1 VVQLDAGQQ
10 NFTQSDSLTVIGSS
24 CEAAPTVTAATS
36 LPAYAVAL
44 IVIGAIIVGIVILLI
59 IAAVI
64 FVVFRFCNKDEKP
77 KTFKDE
83 EMKNVESG
91 ENNNNNNN
99 YEAVEEVSEKPEEPA
114 PEVKYSQ
121 VNKQPEQDKLV
132 YADLQFAEQSVSQ
145 NPPPQKDVVVYSEI
159 TKNQD
164 DVRVVEG
171 TGDDTVA
178 DDN

>member
-1 VVQLDAGQQ
+1 M
-10 NFTQSDSLTVIGSS
+10 
-24 CEAAPTVTAATS
+24 
-36 LPAYAVAL
+36 
-44 IVIGAIIVGIVILLI
+44 
-59 IAAVI
+59 
-64 FVVFRFCNKDEKP
+64 FVC
-77 KTFKDE
+77 
-83 EMKNVESG
+83 
-91 ENNNNNNN
+91 
-99 YEAVEEVSEKPEEPA
+99 SEKPEEPA

-164 DVRVVEG
+164 EVRVVEG